1 MSLDDAELAAVLFPE
16 KDRHYAKPNFEGMFA
31 AMRRVDFPAPAIT
44 FSIIFEN
51 AFQPFENSVWLA
63 RDFLPAYLTISS
75 V

>member
-1 MSLDDAELAAVLFPE
+1 MNIGIL
-16 KDRHYAKPNFEGMFA
+16 GMFGT
-31 AMRRVDFPAPAIT
+31 VPFWLDFPAPAIT

-51 AFQPFENSVWLA
+51 AFQPFENSVRLA

>member
-1 MSLDDAELAAVLFPE
+1 M
-16 KDRHYAKPNFEGMFA
+16 
-31 AMRRVDFPAPAIT
+31 DFPAPAIT

-51 AFQPFENSVWLA
+51 AFQPFENSVRLA